1 MAEAMEA
8 ISRGPVSL
16 LYFTVQLD
24 DFANLYP
31 KPPYRYFLVTQ
42 VFTAEGEYICT
53 QLLGI
58 DLRAVK
64 YLEAQGCDRRTA
76 DKLTAVD
83 RERIQACL
91 DQYARFVVTKATDAV
106 LGHVVGTG
114 TGQKIQ

>member
-1 MAEAMEA
+1 MEA

-16 LYFTVQLD
+16 LYFTVQRD

-31 KPPYRYFLVTQ
+31 RPPFRHYLVTQ

-64 YLEAQGCDRRTA
+64 CLEAQGCDRRTA
-76 DKLTAVD
+76 DKLSTAD

-91 DQYARFVVTKATDAV
+91 DEYARFVITKATDPV
-106 LGHVVGTG
+106 LGHLFGTD
-114 TGQKIQ
+114 QKIQ

>member
-1 MAEAMEA
+1 MEA

-16 LYFTVQLD
+16 LYFTVQRD

-31 KPPYRYFLVTQ
+31 QPHYRYSLVTQ

-58 DLRAVK
+58 DLRAAK
-64 YLEAQGCDRRTA
+64 YLEAQGCSRRTLDQLA
-76 DKLTAVD
+76 PVD

-91 DQYARFVVTKATDAV
+91 DEYARFVVTKASDAV
-106 LGHVVGTG
+106 LGHIGG

>member
-1 MAEAMEA
+1 MEP

-16 LYFTVQLD
+16 LYFTVQRD

-31 KPPYRYFLVTQ
+31 KPPYRYFLVTL

-64 YLEAQGCDRRTA
+64 YLAAQGCDRVTA
-76 DKLTAVD
+76 DKLSVAD

-91 DQYARFVVTKATDAV
+91 DEYARFVVTRATDAV
-106 LGHVVGTG
+106 LAARG
-114 TGQKIQ
+114 